1 MLTDLGKNTFM
12 DLNNL
17 VNEETYAV
25 PYRKARRGRAE
36 IPYPEIYIKQKDQRY
51 LKMLLD
57 LYAGRNGEFTSGCQ
71 YTYQSCVLA
80 GGYFDVKEALE
91 DIARTEM
98 RHFFMLGNMI
108 AQLGGDP
115 RYWSFQENR
124 YKMWDGNQVRYT
136 KSIKKMLL
144 ENIEAEM
151 AGIRNLKAAIDAI
164 EDDDISYILQR
175 IKMDEEIHLKCFTD
189 LFEKYK

>member
-1 MLTDLGKNTFM
+1 MLTDLGNNPFIDLKNM
-12 DLNNL
+12 E
-17 VNEETYAV
+17 NENTYAM
-25 PYRKARRGRAE
+25 PYKKKRRGRADL
-36 IPYPEIYIKQKDQRY
+36 PYPEIYIKQKDQRY

-57 LYAGRNGEFTSGCQ
+57 LSTGKDGEFTAGCQ
-71 YTYQSCVLA
+71 YIYQNSIL
-80 GGYFDVKEALE
+80 GREHYDIREALD

-98 RHFFMLGNMI
+98 RHFYMLANMI

-115 RYWSFQENR
+115 RYWSFQDNR

-151 AGIRNLKAAIDAI
+151 AGIRNLKAAMDAI
-164 EDDDISYILQR
+164 EDDDISYVLQR
-175 IKMDEEIHLKCFTD
+175 IKMDEDTHLKIFTD